1 MLLLWL
7 GMLCLIPF
15 DLTSLDSSG
24 CGGLV
29 QSILASAEGYL
40 SDSGP
45 CRDAA
50 ALYALTPPPTH
61 PPLINV
67 AMLLPCDETLYLVVE
82 QVPVVAA
89 DPAGHGGA
97 AAAAVPE
104 RRGARAAELVRA
116 GQRSAIRPRLL
127 QHARKGNLPRAAL
140 QERTQTEIAAGILYI
155 HTYLCIIHIFTQ
167 SKLLLAQHASSVLL
181 PCVAISSDSRS
192 LQVFSPEL
200 C

>member
-1 MLLLWL
+1 
-7 GMLCLIPF
+7 
-15 DLTSLDSSG
+15 
-24 CGGLV
+24 
-29 QSILASAEGYL
+29 
-40 SDSGP
+40 
-45 CRDAA
+45 
-50 ALYALTPPPTH
+50 
-61 PPLINV
+61 
-67 AMLLPCDETLYLVVE
+67 MLLPCDETLYLVE

-140 QERTQTEIAAGILYI
+140 QERTQTEIDAGILYI
-155 HTYLCIIHIFTQ
+155 HMYVCIHIFTQ

>member
-1 MLLLWL
+1 
-7 GMLCLIPF
+7 
-15 DLTSLDSSG
+15 
-24 CGGLV
+24 
-29 QSILASAEGYL
+29 
-40 SDSGP
+40 
-45 CRDAA
+45 
-50 ALYALTPPPTH
+50 
-61 PPLINV
+61 
-67 AMLLPCDETLYLVVE
+67 MLLPCDETLYLVVE

-97 AAAAVPE
+97 AAAAVSE

-155 HTYLCIIHIFTQ
+155 HTYEYMYIHIFTQ